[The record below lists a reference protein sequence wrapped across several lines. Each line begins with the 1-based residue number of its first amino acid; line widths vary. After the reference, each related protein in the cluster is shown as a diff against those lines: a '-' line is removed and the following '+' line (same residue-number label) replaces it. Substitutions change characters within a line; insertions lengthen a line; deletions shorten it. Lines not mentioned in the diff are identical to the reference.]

1 MNGISSP
8 IRSPQLRTRND
19 FFVAISMIIEGA
31 GGAPVTTDD
40 SIDTTASASVDP
52 SKAEMRV
59 VGFVVLSLSSDALF
73 SLIVDEVVG
82 ALSPLVVDETL
93 GVVLRRV
100 NRILFVLETLSTL
113 SVDDEIPSDS
123 QAKAEGCGNKKKLVN
138 LFCFYD
144 AAPRLMM
151 LHGEDNAKVASN
163 DVSEC
168 LSKYLSSQ

>member
-73 SLIVDEVVG
+73 SLIVDEDVG
-82 ALSPLVVDETL
+82 ALSPLVVETL

-123 QAKAEGCGNKKKLVN
+123 QAKAEGCGNKRKLVN

>member
-19 FFVAISMIIEGA
+19 FFVAISMVIEGA

-59 VGFVVLSLSSDALF
+59 VGFVVLSLSVNAI
-73 SLIVDEVVG
+73 IVDGIVG
-82 ALSPLVVDETL
+82 AFPSFVVDETL

-123 QAKAEGCGNKKKLVN
+123 QAKAEGWGNKKKIVN

-144 AAPRLMM
+144 AASRLI
-151 LHGEDNAKVASN
+151 
-163 DVSEC
+163 
-168 LSKYLSSQ
+168 